1 MMLFLAAE
9 IIEILEFLQLKGP
22 VAQKRAVSQKNN
34 SCEFSLNEV
43 KNTLEP

>member
-1 MMLFLAAE
+1 MLFLAAE

-22 VAQKRAVSQKNN
+22 VAQKRAVSQKFFF
-34 SCEFSLNEV
+34 CEVAINGV